1 MNAETTAHRMGKN
14 ETKLRI
20 LETREELEDTIET
33 IRGRLDVKTH
43 ALRVWA
49 SIRRDVRA
57 TPSAYVFFAVV
68 AGSVGVFVI
77 ASVIRERMHRG

>member
-1 MNAETTAHRMGKN
+1 MNAEPATHHVGKN

-20 LETREELEDTIET
+20 SKTREELEDTIET
-33 IRGRLDVKTH
+33 IRGRLDFKTH
-43 ALRVWA
+43 GLRVWA

-57 TPSAYVFFAVV
+57 TPRAYVLFAIV

-77 ASVIRERMHRG
+77 SAVIRERMHRG